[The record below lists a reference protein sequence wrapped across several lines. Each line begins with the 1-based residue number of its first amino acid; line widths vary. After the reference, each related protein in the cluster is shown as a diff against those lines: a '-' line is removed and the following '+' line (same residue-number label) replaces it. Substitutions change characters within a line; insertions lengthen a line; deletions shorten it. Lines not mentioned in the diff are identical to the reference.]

1 MPARSDLSR
10 RVRLLRRALDLG
22 LILEEEIAPSSGH
35 AEETLSEERLAEIF
49 DRLVAAGRLDPRQLA
64 LPGHPGGDADEN
76 PSLDRLAYLAPPE
89 PDSTLMLANFPLPK
103 GDRYLPLAFLGDG
116 GMGRVFKVWDQQLHR
131 VVALKFLK
139 RMEQGAV
146 ERFLQE
152 ARAQAQLD
160 HPNVCQVYS
169 VGQSHGHAFLAM
181 QFIEGPTLRTAL
193 PQLNLQQIVAIARD
207 VADALHAC
215 HKLGIIHRDIK
226 PTNIMLER
234 TERAV
239 WRPFLMDFGL
249 ARDLDTDSFTVSG
262 VIVGTPVY
270 ASPEQVQGITGNLDR
285 RADVYSLGA
294 TLYECICGQPPFP
307 FNVSLADLV
316 RRICEQ
322 EPVSP
327 RRLVPN
333 LPKDLG
339 TIVLKCLEKDPNR
352 RYESS
357 RALAEDLQRFLEGDP
372 IKARGAGM
380 VYRSIKRLRKNRALA
395 TVVVVSVLTIAA
407 LAGWGTRQAVRARLH
422 AQYAQQLAR
431 ETERLHGQLALA
443 YSLPAHDIRPDRVML
458 ENRLATIQE
467 ELRRQGDWAQAP
479 GRLAL
484 GKGHLALN
492 QLEEA
497 RLELTEASRLA
508 PWDPEVSLAL
518 GLALAR
524 SYSEEM
530 EGLRGRARDE
540 KRRELEPT
548 LLKPATE
555 LLRKARG
562 PGLEAP
568 EYAEAVL
575 ALVEDRT
582 EDAIRKAREVFARV
596 PWSWEAL
603 VLEADAR
610 KGEASLRLNRG
621 DHAGAERAL
630 EQAGECLD
638 RAKNIAR
645 SAPRPY
651 ESEAQRRFLRMA
663 IRFDRNQ
670 ATVADR
676 DFALEG
682 IAEALRVDPSN
693 ARVLGFKAA
702 IHRRWALTQATAGE
716 DPRAELQS
724 AASACETG
732 LLSRPKDNALINN
745 LASILRN
752 QAGWEMDRGIDPEPN
767 LRKAIR
773 SLEGALDRPKHADL
787 LWNNLGNC
795 HALLGHWQL
804 LRGQD
809 PTVELDLAFS
819 CLSKATA
826 VRPWVG
832 HASSQGSALVDL
844 ATYRE
849 WQGHDSG
856 KELAGALAAFR
867 EALQLNPN
875 SFQAHEGAA
884 EALLLGVESALTAGR
899 SARSDIDTALAH
911 LAKAIALN
919 PGLATARW
927 RQVQA
932 LALRALV
939 DSSEAD
945 VRAALKATR
954 PDRAEDPELLWARAQ
969 ALWALARAG
978 GSAVQ
983 SGALE
988 SIRSASSKSP
998 RDGRI
1003 PLLEGRLLLRM
1014 NRPAEAA
1021 RAFARAGDLNGNL
1034 RKAAGEPPPSAR
1046 IKP

>member
-1 MPARSDLSR
+1 M
-10 RVRLLRRALDLG
+10 DLG
-22 LILEEEIAPSSGH
+22 LVLEEEIAPSSGH

-49 DRLVAAGRLDPRQLA
+49 DRLVAAGRIDPGRLT
-64 LPGHPGGDADEN
+64 LPGHSERDPGEN

-89 PDSTLMLANFPLPK
+89 PDSTLMLADFPLPK
-103 GDRYLPLAFLGDG
+103 GDRYLPLAYLGDG

-193 PQLNLQQIVAIARD
+193 PQLNLQQIVAVARD

-234 TERAV
+234 TERAG

-270 ASPEQVQGITGNLDR
+270 ASPEQVQGVTGNLDR

-294 TLYECICGQPPFP
+294 TLYECLCGQPPFP

-339 TIVLKCLEKDPNR
+339 TIVLKCLEKDPNH

-372 IKARGAGM
+372 IKARGAGL

-395 TVVVVSVLTIAA
+395 TVVAVSVLTIAA

-422 AQYAQQLAR
+422 TQYAQRLAR

-443 YSLPAHDIRPDRVML
+443 YSLPVHDIRPDRIML
-458 ENRLATIQE
+458 ENRLATIRE
-467 ELRRQGDWAQAP
+467 ELGHQGEWAQAP

-484 GKGHLALN
+484 GKGLLALDR
-492 QLEEA
+492 LEEA
-497 RLELTEASRLA
+497 RLELAEASRLA
-508 PWDPEVSLAL
+508 PWDAEVALAL
-518 GLALAR
+518 GLTLAR
-524 SYSEEM
+524 CYGEEM

-540 KRRELEPT
+540 KRRELEPV
-548 LLKPATE
+548 LLKPAAE

-562 PGLEAP
+562 LRLEAP
-568 EYAEAVL
+568 AYAEAVL

-582 EDAIRKAREVFARV
+582 EDAIRKSREVFASA
-596 PWSWEAL
+596 PWSWETL

-610 KGEASLRLNRG
+610 KSEASLLLTRG
-621 DHAGAERAL
+621 DHVGAERAL

-670 ATVADR
+670 ATIVDR

-702 IHRRWALTQATAGE
+702 VHRRWALTQAAAGE

-732 LLSRPKDNALINN
+732 LLTRPKDSALINN

-752 QAGWEMDRGIDPEPN
+752 QVGWEMDRGIDPGPN

-795 HALLGHWQL
+795 HALLGRWQL
-804 LRGQD
+804 LHSQD
-809 PTVELDLAFS
+809 PTSELDLAFG
-819 CLSKATA
+819 CLAKATA

-832 HASSQGSALVDL
+832 HASSQGSILVDL
-844 ATYRE
+844 ATFRG
-849 WQGHDSG
+849 WQGQDPG
-856 KELAGALAAFR
+856 KDLAGALAAFR

-884 EALLLGVESALTAGR
+884 ETLLMSAEFALSAGR
-899 SARSDIDTALAH
+899 SASPEIDGALAH
-911 LAKAIALN
+911 LGKALGLN

-932 LALRALV
+932 RALKSQHV
-939 DSSEAD
+939 SSEAD
-945 VRAALKATR
+945 LRAALKATR
-954 PDRAEDPELLWARAQ
+954 PDRAEDPELLWARVQ

-978 GSAVQ
+978 GPTTQTGLLA
-983 SGALE
+983 
-988 SIRSASSKSP
+988 SIRQAAAKSP

-1003 PLLEGRLLLRM
+1003 PLVEGRLLLRM
-1014 NRPAEAA
+1014 NRPAEAVRALA
-1021 RAFARAGDLNGNL
+1021 RAADLNGNL
-1034 RKAAGEPPPSAR
+1034 RKAADELTRSAL
-1046 IKP
+1046 PGP